1 MKRILIIG
9 AGGQIGSELTVYLRK
24 IYGDRNVVATDMREC
39 KALGEAGPFEVL
51 NALDATAMASVVA
64 RSHIDSIFNL
74 VALLSA
80 VGERNPQM
88 AWNVNM
94 GALNNSL
101 EVARQHHCALFTPSS
116 IGAFDPTSHKDRTP
130 QDTIMQPTTIY
141 GICKVTG
148 EMLGNY
154 YHHKYGVDTRSVR
167 FPGIISSVT
176 LPGGG
181 TTDYAVEIYSE
192 AIRSAGRLYGH
203 DLHARRA
210 ARLRRTDGGRSR
222 ETRSPQ
228 QLQHR
233 LDELHAGDHLR
244 RDQEASARFHD
255 GLRRRSRQEGDRREL
270 AQFAGRHLRP
280 RGVGL
285 ETRMGPFAHDRRHA
299 GAHPDETGCRM
310 SLSGGRLAVTRVAE
324 TASSWDGAPLPAYP
338 AERPQVTILRATIPP
353 HATLPR
359 HTHAVVN
366 AGVILRGELTV
377 VSDNGTERTFR
388 AGEGIVELVGTVH
401 YGENR
406 GDGETEMVMF
416 YAGTEGVPL
425 SESADL

>member
-64 RSHIDSIFNL
+64 RSHINSI
-74 VALLSA
+74 
-80 VGERNPQM
+80 
-88 AWNVNM
+88 VNM

-116 IGAFDPTSHKDRTP
+116 IGAFGPTSPKDRTP

-181 TTDYAVEIYSE
+181 TTDYAVEIYASMSFTPE
-192 AIRSAGRLYGH
+192 IICAEIRKRLPDFTMDYDVDPVKKEIAESWPNSLDDTCAREEWGWRPEW
-203 DLHARRA
+203 DLSRMTDDMLAHIRA
-210 ARLRRTDGGRSR
+210 KL
-222 ETRSPQ
+222 
-228 QLQHR
+228 
-233 LDELHAGDHLR
+233 
-244 RDQEASARFHD
+244 
-255 GLRRRSRQEGDRREL
+255 
-270 AQFAGRHLRP
+270 
-280 RGVGL
+280 
-285 ETRMGPFAHDRRHA
+285 
-299 GAHPDETGCRM
+299 GAE
-310 SLSGGRLAVTRVAE
+310 
-324 TASSWDGAPLPAYP
+324 
-338 AERPQVTILRATIPP
+338 
-353 HATLPR
+353 
-359 HTHAVVN
+359 
-366 AGVILRGELTV
+366 
-377 VSDNGTERTFR
+377 
-388 AGEGIVELVGTVH
+388 
-401 YGENR
+401 
-406 GDGETEMVMF
+406 
-416 YAGTEGVPL
+416 
-425 SESADL
+425 

>member
-64 RSHIDSIFNL
+64 RYHIDSIFNL

-116 IGAFDPTSHKDRTP
+116 IGAFGPTSPKDRTP

-181 TTDYAVEIYSE
+181 TTDYAVDIYWKAVEHGRYASPLAEGTRLPMMFMADALRAAIELMEADASRLRHFNSFNVGAMSFAPEDVAASIRRRMPGFELTYEVNPLLQGIAESWPDALDDTTAREEWDWKPEYDLDAMTDVMLE
-192 AIRSAGRLYGH
+192 AISERLGGKSGH
-203 DLHARRA
+203 
-210 ARLRRTDGGRSR
+210 
-222 ETRSPQ
+222 
-228 QLQHR
+228 
-233 LDELHAGDHLR
+233 
-244 RDQEASARFHD
+244 
-255 GLRRRSRQEGDRREL
+255 
-270 AQFAGRHLRP
+270 
-280 RGVGL
+280 
-285 ETRMGPFAHDRRHA
+285 
-299 GAHPDETGCRM
+299 
-310 SLSGGRLAVTRVAE
+310 
-324 TASSWDGAPLPAYP
+324 SSQA
-338 AERPQVTILRATIPP
+338 
-353 HATLPR
+353 
-359 HTHAVVN
+359 
-366 AGVILRGELTV
+366 
-377 VSDNGTERTFR
+377 
-388 AGEGIVELVGTVH
+388 
-401 YGENR
+401 
-406 GDGETEMVMF
+406 
-416 YAGTEGVPL
+416 
-425 SESADL
+425 